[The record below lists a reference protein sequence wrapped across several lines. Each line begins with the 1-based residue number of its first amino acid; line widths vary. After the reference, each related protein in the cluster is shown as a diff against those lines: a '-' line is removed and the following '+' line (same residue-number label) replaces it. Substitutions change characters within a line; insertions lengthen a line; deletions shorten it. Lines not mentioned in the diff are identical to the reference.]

1 MEGIIG
7 KKLGQARIFN
17 ENGENIP
24 VTVIEAG
31 PCYITQVK
39 TKKVDGYSSIQ
50 IGYKEEKDNRLNKPK
65 LGHLKKAGKSLRIL
79 REFLILDEKKYK
91 TGDKITVEIFGL
103 GDKVNVTGTSKGKG
117 FQGVMRRHG
126 FHGGQATHGQSDRL
140 RAPGSIGA
148 SSDPSRVWKGM
159 KMPGHTGDE
168 KVTIKNLDI
177 VKIDKKE
184 NLLFVKGAV
193 PGAKNCILKVIKA
206 KV

>member
-7 KKLGQARIFN
+7 KKIGQARVFD
-17 ENGENIP
+17 EYGENIP

-39 TKKVDGYSSIQ
+39 TKEVDGYSSVQ
-50 IGYKEEKDNRLNKPK
+50 IGYKEIKDNRLNKPK
-65 LGHLKKAGKSLRIL
+65 LGHLKKAGKTLKIL
-79 REFLILDEKKYK
+79 KEFLILDKKKYK
-91 TGDKITVEIFGL
+91 TGDKITVEIFDL
-103 GDKVNVTGTSKGKG
+103 GDKINVTGTSKGKG

-126 FHGGQATHGQSDRL
+126 HHGGQATHGQSDRL

-184 NLLFVKGAV
+184 NLLFVKGTV

-206 KV
+206 RV

>member
-1 MEGIIG
+1 MKGLIG
-7 KKLGQARIFN
+7 KKIGQTRIFD
-17 ENGENIP
+17 ESGESIP

-39 TKKVDGYSSIQ
+39 TVKKDGYSSIQ
-50 IGYKEEKDNRLNKPK
+50 LGYYEAKEKSLNKPK
-65 LGHLKKAGKSLRIL
+65 LGHLKKVGKTLRVL
-79 REFLILDEKKYK
+79 REFLINDDEKYK
-91 TGDKITVEIFGL
+91 VGDEVNVDIFDL
-103 GDKVNVTGTSKGKG
+103 GNKVNVTGTSKGKG

-168 KVTIKNLDI
+168 TITVENLDV

-193 PGAKNCILKVIKA
+193 PGAKNGILKLIKA

>member
-50 IGYKEEKDNRLNKPK
+50 IGYKIEKDNRLNKPK

-91 TGDKITVEIFGL
+91 TGDKITVEIFDL
-103 GDKVNVTGTSKGKG
+103 GNKVNVTGTSKGKG

-159 KMPGHTGDE
+159 KMPGHAGDE

>member
-1 MEGIIG
+1 VEGIIG
-7 KKLGQARIFN
+7 KKLGQTRIFN
-17 ENGENIP
+17 ENGENIQ

-39 TKKVDGYSSIQ
+39 TKKVDSYSSIQ
-50 IGYKEEKDNRLNKPK
+50 MGYKEEKDNRLNKPK
-65 LGHLKKAGKSLRIL
+65 LGHLKKAGKSLKIL

-91 TGDKITVEIFGL
+91 TGDKITVEIFDL
-103 GDKVNVTGTSKGKG
+103 GNKVNVTGTSKGKG
-117 FQGVMRRHG
+117 FQGVMKRHG